1 MTDHPIKALVSL
13 DNGIDEAAVRAAL
26 PQDSAIQV
34 VGFLRGVEE
43 SWATLAETPTDLL
56 VIACSG
62 YSERALSLI
71 GGTAREHPELP
82 IVVLSQSSPDGFLGR
97 LFEVGADD
105 FVRLPE
111 SPERVSFTLQKVVA
125 RRRAAATA
133 GGSGSGSMIC
143 VLGPKGGTGK
153 TVTTSNLSA
162 SLAAMGKSVVAVDLD
177 VQFGDLALCMGV
189 PPNVTMYDLANSPG
203 SLDAEKVEAYLVPHD
218 SGARILVA
226 PTRPDQARFIT
237 VELLREVFSI
247 LRQSND
253 FVVVDTS
260 PGFSPEVIAAI
271 DAASDVCMLSMLDTL
286 SLKNTRLG
294 LETLDL
300 MGYPADRT
308 VLILNRA
315 DSKVGISEEDVARII
330 GRNLDI
336 LIPSDVAVARS
347 VNDGKPI
354 ALARP
359 KSHPAQ
365 SFRRLAELFVARA
378 QHAGLPDIQK
388 TKPEQKP
395 ARLQLL
401 ARRT

>member
-1 MTDHPIKALVSL
+1 VTEHPIKALVSL
-13 DNGIDEAAVRAAL
+13 DNGIDEATVRAAL
-26 PQDSAIQV
+26 PQDAAIQA
-34 VGFLRGVEE
+34 VGFIRGVEE

-56 VIACSG
+56 IIACSG

-71 GGTAREHPELP
+71 GGTAREHPDLP

-97 LFEVGADD
+97 LFEMGADD

-125 RRRAAATA
+125 RRRAAGAV
-133 GGSGSGSMIC
+133 GGSGTGSMIC

-153 TVTTSNLSA
+153 TTTTANLSA
-162 SLAAMGKSVVAVDLD
+162 ALAAAGKSVVAVDLD

-189 PPNVTMYDLANSPG
+189 RPDTTMYDLANSPG
-203 SLDAEKVEAYLVPHD
+203 SLDAEKLESYLVPHE
-218 SGARILVA
+218 SGARVFVA

-247 LRQSND
+247 LRQTND

-271 DAASDVCMLSMLDTL
+271 DAASDICMLGMLDTL

-300 MGYPADRT
+300 MGYPSERT
-308 VLILNRA
+308 VLVLNRA
-315 DSKVGISEEDVARII
+315 DSKVGISNEDVTRII
-330 GRNLDI
+330 GRKLEI
-336 LIPSDVAVARS
+336 RVPSSVEITRS

-354 ALARP
+354 VLARP
-359 KSHPAQ
+359 KSHAAQ
-365 SFRRLAELFVARA
+365 SFRQLAELFMARVERSGVPA
-378 QHAGLPDIQK
+378 IEE
-388 TKPEQKP
+388 KPEPKP